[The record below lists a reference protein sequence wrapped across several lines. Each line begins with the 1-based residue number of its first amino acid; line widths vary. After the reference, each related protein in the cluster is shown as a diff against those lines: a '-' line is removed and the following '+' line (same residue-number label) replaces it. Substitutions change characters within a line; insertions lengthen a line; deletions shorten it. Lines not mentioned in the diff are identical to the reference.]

1 MDFLEGLNPTQREAA
16 AHIEGA
22 LLILAG
28 AGSGKTRVITHRMAN
43 LVHGHGVP
51 GYAVLAVTFTNKAA
65 REMKERVEGLLG
77 STGLQY
83 EVPFVSTFHS
93 FCVRLLRRDGDR
105 LADLRHGFTRQ
116 FNIYDDDDQMALIKQ
131 IFKGLGLDEKFMQY
145 RAMLSKI
152 SHAKSHHEGPQD
164 LLKNAKD
171 PKASRMAVI
180 YEQYEERLRQAN
192 AVDFDDLLLESVRL
206 LRHDAAL
213 REVYNR
219 RYQFVMV
226 DEYQDTNR
234 SQYELM
240 RLLSAGHGNV
250 VAVGD
255 EDQSIYSWRGA
266 DIRNILD
273 FERDYAGAK
282 IVRLE
287 QNYRSTKNI
296 IEAASAVV
304 ANNTQRK
311 GKNLWTEQT
320 SGPKI
325 GMYEAMDGENEA
337 LWIADRIDK
346 TLDRDPGAQ
355 VAILYRTNSQ
365 SRQIEEAL
373 RRYGRK
379 YTVVG
384 GLSFY
389 NRAEIKDALSYL
401 KLVVNPGDSIALL
414 RVVNTPARGIGKTT
428 MDQVDAYA
436 LDHKVTLWTA
446 IEQLIEKKELGSRAE
461 AALGAFRG
469 MILELREGLE
479 NQSVEDLLRSL
490 LARTGYI
497 KSLEENPAPENEGR
511 VANLLELIN
520 ASAEASERGESIG
533 DFLDHAA
540 LVSDADQVN
549 EKAQISLLTIHN
561 AKGLEFPVVF
571 LAGME
576 EGLFPHSRALQDD
589 NQMEEERRL
598 CYVGMTRARQQLF
611 MSWARMR
618 RRYGGGMP
626 EPALTSR
633 FIREVPEN
641 YAERLSRLMVTPQV
655 DLRGEQWEA
664 RETVRKYS
672 YGARPAQVADNI
684 NSFFGGGNSA
694 ATAKPVV
701 PRAVAPVVAPK
712 PVAPVAPV
720 APKPTTGS
728 LFGDVEDDTP
738 PWEVKKDAAVAPVAR
753 VTPVPPVIKP
763 APPTP
768 VAPKPALN
776 TFRPA
781 AKQVAKGSGLRSGS
795 SVSHPRYGRGTVVR
809 REGDGDDAKL
819 VIHFS
824 SHGLKKLVEKFAGI
838 TKLD

>member
-1 MDFLEGLNPTQREAA
+1 MNFLEGLNPSQREAA
-16 AHIEGA
+16 AHGEGA

-43 LVHGHGVP
+43 LVHAHKVP
-51 GYAVLAVTFTNKAA
+51 GYSVLAVTFTNKAA
-65 REMKERVEGLLG
+65 REMKERVEQLLA
-77 STGLQY
+77 STGQVY
-83 EVPFVSTFHS
+83 EAPFVSTFHS

-105 LADLRHGFTRQ
+105 LADLRTGFTRQ
-116 FNIYDDDDQMALIKQ
+116 FNIYDDDDQMALVKQ
-131 IFKGLGLDEKFMQY
+131 LYKALGLDDKFMQP
-145 RAMLSKI
+145 RALLSRI
-152 SHAKSHHEGPQD
+152 SHAKSNHERPED
-164 LLKNAKD
+164 WARDARD
-171 PKASRMAVI
+171 PKASRLAVVF
-180 YEQYEERLRQAN
+180 EQYESRLRQAN
-192 AVDFDDLLLESVRL
+192 SVDFDDLLLESVRL
-206 LRHDAAL
+206 LQHDREL
-213 REVYNR
+213 RDLYNR
-219 RYQFVMV
+219 RYAFVMV

-273 FERDYAGAK
+273 FERDYANAK
-282 IVRLE
+282 VVRLE

-311 GKNLWTEQT
+311 GKNLWTEQAA
-320 SGPKI
+320 GPKI
-325 GMYEAMDGENEA
+325 GLYEALDGENEA
-337 LWIADRIDK
+337 LWIADRTDR
-346 TLDRDPGAQ
+346 TLDRDPKAQ
-355 VAILYRTNSQ
+355 IAVLYRTNSQ

-379 YTVVG
+379 YNVVG

-389 NRAEIKDALSYL
+389 QRAEIKDALSYL
-401 KLVVNPGDSIALL
+401 KLLVNPGDSIAFS

-428 MDQVDAYA
+428 LDQVERHAQNMN
-436 LDHKVTLWTA
+436 LSLWQATG
-446 IEQLIEKKELGSRAE
+446 ELIDKHELGSRAE
-461 AALGAFRG
+461 AALAAFRG
-469 MILELREGLE
+469 MIEELRADLE
-479 NQSVEDLLRSL
+479 QQTVEDLLRGL

-520 ASAEASERGESIG
+520 AAAEASERGETIG

-549 EKAQISLLTIHN
+549 EQSQISLLTIHN

-589 NQMEEERRL
+589 QQMEEERRL
-598 CYVGMTRARQQLF
+598 CYVGMTRARQQLYL
-611 MSWARMR
+611 SWARMR
-618 RRYGGGMP
+618 RKYGGGMP

-633 FIREVPEN
+633 FIREIPEP
-641 YAERLSRLMVTPQV
+641 YTERLSRLMMTPQV

-664 RETVRKYS
+664 RETVKKYGYVS
-672 YGARPAQVADNI
+672 RNSNVADNI
-684 NSFFGGGNSA
+684 NSFFGAGNSA
-694 ATAKPVV
+694 ASARPVTAPPAPQKP
-701 PRAVAPVVAPK
+701 A
-712 PVAPVAPV
+712 
-720 APKPTTGS
+720 APKPTVKPAETPKPKTAS
-728 LFGDVEDDTP
+728 LFGESEDVP
-738 PWEVKKDAAVAPVAR
+738 PWETPPAAPPKPVQ
-753 VTPVPPVIKP
+753 
-763 APPTP
+763 PPTP
-768 VAPKPALN
+768 KPQLH

-781 AKQVAKGSGLRSGS
+781 AQQTKKPGGIRAGSTVL
-795 SVSHPRYGRGTVVR
+795 HQRYGKGTVVR

-819 VIHFS
+819 IIHFAA
-824 SHGLKKLVEKFAGI
+824 HGLKKLVEKFAGV